1 METKLPKMRHDEANE
16 LQRTLVVAVAVPVAA
31 AAVAVVAATVA
42 AVVVRN
48 LHNFIAYI
56 LGAGIMSLDIL
67 F

>member
-31 AAVAVVAATVA
+31 AV